1 MGRWLLVL
9 NGWRRGCR
17 RKWIARRLW
26 GWWWD
31 WEGQAGGRVGTAGRN
46 VGVHFRFCWAGASE
60 GAEGRC
66 AASVESSV
74 TKTNRQNSAG
84 RIGADGRMKM
94 AAVLGKRPSLCGK
107 IQQRSRLAVD
117 GGWWGGPGWLAGW
130 SGDSRAAGFV
140 AAISGGVP
148 WWSLRRGRVVARR
161 ADGRA
166 RARRVLWW
174 SGVVVVV
181 TRMDAGLSPVFAA
194 LWEWAGGG
202 GLRDDLWGKGVFAAV
217 TGCGRVRF
225 CLLFLGRGGHVL
237 LKRAV
242 ERRQCR

>member
-1 MGRWLLVL
+1 MGKSRVGGRDGEEEQLLFFVSSNSGALSSPPFVGVQVPQLTLATSLLLLLAAALRSKFGMGRWLLVL

-17 RKWIARRLW
+17 RKRIARRLW

-60 GAEGRC
+60 GAERRC

-117 GGWWGGPGWLAGW
+117 GGWWTGGGDRAGWQAGQEIVARPVSLPRSAVVCLGGRSGVDEWLRGGLPDGQGHGEWFGGP
-130 SGDSRAAGFV
+130 V
-140 AAISGGVP
+140 
-148 WWSLRRGRVVARR
+148 WWS
-161 ADGRA
+161 
-166 RARRVLWW
+166 
-174 SGVVVVV
+174 
-181 TRMDAGLSPVFAA
+181 
-194 LWEWAGGG
+194 
-202 GLRDDLWGKGVFAAV
+202 
-217 TGCGRVRF
+217 
-225 CLLFLGRGGHVL
+225 
-237 LKRAV
+237 
-242 ERRQCR
+242 

>member
-194 LWEWAGGG
+194 LWEWARGGSSG
-202 GLRDDLWGKGVFAAV
+202 RSLGKGSFC
-217 TGCGRVRF
+217 CGNGLWSCQVLPF
-225 CLLFLGRGGHVL
+225 CFW
-237 LKRAV
+237 V
-242 ERRQCR
+242 EEATFF